1 MASPASPG
9 IGSDSPSRISDAS
22 VAADTARASGVGLG
36 HGSEVD
42 TVRLLS
48 APPGGSLADVSGARL
63 CLCLRLRLR
72 WRPVAPSPMAPCRSF
87 TRPYFLPLS
96 PLFLSFSL

>member
-1 MASPASPG
+1 MASPASPSL
-9 IGSDSPSRISDAS
+9 GSDSPSRISDAS

-48 APPGGSLADVSGARL
+48 APPGGSLADVSGGGGMRL
-63 CLCLRLRLR
+63 HSQVRL
-72 WRPVAPSPMAPCRSF
+72 RPVAPSPMAPCRSS